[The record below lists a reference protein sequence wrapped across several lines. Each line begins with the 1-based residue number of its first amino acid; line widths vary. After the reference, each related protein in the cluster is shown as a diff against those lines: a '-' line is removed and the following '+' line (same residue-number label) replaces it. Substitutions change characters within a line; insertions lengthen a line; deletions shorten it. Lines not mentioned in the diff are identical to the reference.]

1 MHLCW
6 LQFDLSHLNPR
17 RSIGVKEQYQGH
29 HLHLFLLHI
38 TPEIELRT
46 VGEFMSV

>member
-6 LQFDLSHLNPR
+6 LHFDLSHLTPR

-29 HLHLFLLHI
+29 HLHPFLLHI
-38 TPEIELRT
+38 TPEIELRR
-46 VGEFMSV
+46 VDDFVSV